1 MRSGLK
7 NSIPVRLSVATC
19 AVLTLGLTA
28 VPSSSVATPDP
39 SLSEVEDRVDAAYHA
54 AEQASE
60 RYNAIAEDM
69 VDTKTKI
76 KGLEADVA
84 RQNRT
89 FSKLRKQVGATVA
102 DELTSS
108 PMGPTTQLL
117 TSDDPD
123 EFLGRLSALQS
134 YNSSQ
139 ADALAAYETRAR
151 ELGVRKDQLRST
163 VAVLEAAKKDAAKEE
178 ATLDDN
184 AAEAEALL
192 AALTQAQR
200 EAVEE
205 AAAEDAAAEDAAVE
219 DAAAEEPAAPE
230 AAPSTP
236 STPSVDA
243 SGRAAAAVE
252 FAMAQ
257 VGDAYVYGAAGP
269 NSWDCS
275 GLTMGAYGAAGV
287 SLPHSSSA
295 QAGMGSAVSTS
306 AMSPGDLVFYY
317 SPISHVGI
325 YIGNGQLVHAANPS
339 RPVEIVPVNSMSI
352 TAVRRVG

>member
-1 MRSGLK
+1 VRSGLK

-89 FSKLRKQVGATVA
+89 FLKLRKQVGATVA

-184 AAEAEALL
+184 AAKAEALL
-192 AALTQAQR
+192 AALTQAER
-200 EAVEE
+200 EAV
-205 AAAEDAAAEDAAVE
+205 EDAAAEDAAAE

>member
-1 MRSGLK
+1 MRSGLN

-39 SLSEVEDRVDAAYHA
+39 SLSEVEEQVAAAYHA

-89 FSKLRKQVGATVA
+89 FLKLRKQVGATVA

-117 TSDDPD
+117 TSEDPD

-139 ADALAAYETRAR
+139 GDALAAYETKAR
-151 ELGVRKDQLRST
+151 ELEVRQDQLRSM
-163 VAVLEAAKKDAAKEE
+163 VAVLDTAKKDAAQEE
-178 ATLDDN
+178 ATLDDK
-184 AAEAEALL
+184 AAEADALL
-192 AALTQAQR
+192 ASLTRAEQ
-200 EAVEE
+200 E
-205 AAAEDAAAEDAAVE
+205 AAEAAE
-219 DAAAEEPAAPE
+219 AAEPAEPAAPSS
-230 AAPSTP
+230 APSTP
-236 STPSVDA
+236 SAPSVDA

-352 TAVRRVG
+352 TSVRRVG